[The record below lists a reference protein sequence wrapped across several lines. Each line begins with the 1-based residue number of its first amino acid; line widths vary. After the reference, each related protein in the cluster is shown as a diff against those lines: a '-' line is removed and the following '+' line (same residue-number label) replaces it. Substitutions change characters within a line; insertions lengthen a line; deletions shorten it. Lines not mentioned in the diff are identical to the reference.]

1 MNLVSSV
8 EKKKKRGKCV
18 MSPTPSNGI
27 ARLSAL
33 RLLQLGWR
41 SSKHRSQV
49 FLFSSGYLGKQI
61 NVAWVFVSKKTDLL
75 RKRIQGLAHN

>member
-1 MNLVSSV
+1 
-8 EKKKKRGKCV
+8 

-41 SSKHRSQV
+41 SSKHRSVSV
-49 FLFSSGYLGKQI
+49 FFRLLGKANQCYTGI
-61 NVAWVFVSKKTDLL
+61 CLQKNRFTKEENTRPGTQLQSQLPLVVLTL
-75 RKRIQGLAHN
+75 RN